1 MYTKLV
7 IDTKDMLLNK
17 PSFELSKNYKKSKL
31 SKKKKKWKKVFR
43 NKKQKDINI
52 NQKDI
57 VTNKEIQYTEQ
68 IKDIEY

>member
-31 SKKKKKWKKVFR
+31 SKKKKK
-43 NKKQKDINI
+43 
-52 NQKDI
+52 
-57 VTNKEIQYTEQ
+57 KEKEEEKEKAKRHTY
-68 IKDIEY
+68 K

>member
-31 SKKKKKWKKVFR
+31 SKKKKKWKKMLKK
-43 NKKQKDINI
+43 KKQKDIHI
-52 NQKDI
+52 NEKDI

>member
-31 SKKKKKWKKVFR
+31 SKKKKKMEKGV
-43 NKKQKDINI
+43 
-52 NQKDI
+52 
-57 VTNKEIQYTEQ
+57 
-68 IKDIEY
+68 

>member
-31 SKKKKKWKKVFR
+31 SKKKKKNGKR
-43 NKKQKDINI
+43 C
-52 NQKDI
+52 
-57 VTNKEIQYTEQ
+57 
-68 IKDIEY
+68 

>member
-31 SKKKKKWKKVFR
+31 SKKKKKKME
-43 NKKQKDINI
+43 KD
-52 NQKDI
+52 
-57 VTNKEIQYTEQ
+57 VEKEKAKRHTY
-68 IKDIEY
+68 K

>member
-31 SKKKKKWKKVFR
+31 NKKKKKME
-43 NKKQKDINI
+43 KD
-52 NQKDI
+52 
-57 VTNKEIQYTEQ
+57 VEKEKAKRHTY
-68 IKDIEY
+68 K

>member
-17 PSFELSKNYKKSKL
+17 PSFKLSKNYKKSKL

>member
-31 SKKKKKWKKVFR
+31 SKKKKKKEKK
-43 NKKQKDINI
+43 KKKNG
-52 NQKDI
+52 KRC
-57 VTNKEIQYTEQ
+57 
-68 IKDIEY
+68 

>member
-31 SKKKKKWKKVFR
+31 SKKKKKKEKK
-43 NKKQKDINI
+43 NEKEKAKKPK
-52 NQKDI
+52 K
-57 VTNKEIQYTEQ
+57 K
-68 IKDIEY
+68 

>member
-31 SKKKKKWKKVFR
+31 SKKKKKME
-43 NKKQKDINI
+43 KD
-52 NQKDI
+52 
-57 VTNKEIQYTEQ
+57 VEKEKAKRHTS
-68 IKDIEY
+68 K

>member
-31 SKKKKKWKKVFR
+31 SKKKKKMEKEVEKKKAKR
-43 NKKQKDINI
+43 HTYK
-52 NQKDI
+52 
-57 VTNKEIQYTEQ
+57 
-68 IKDIEY
+68 

>member
-31 SKKKKKWKKVFR
+31 SKKKKKKEKDFEKKKAKR
-43 NKKQKDINI
+43 HTYK
-52 NQKDI
+52 
-57 VTNKEIQYTEQ
+57 
-68 IKDIEY
+68 

>member
-31 SKKKKKWKKVFR
+31 SKKKKKKIGKRCLETKSKKTY
-43 NKKQKDINI
+43 I
-52 NQKDI
+52 
-57 VTNKEIQYTEQ
+57 
-68 IKDIEY
+68 

>member
-17 PSFELSKNYKKSKL
+17 PSFELSKNYKK
-31 SKKKKKWKKVFR
+31 WKKMLKK
-43 NKKQKDINI
+43 KKQKDIHI
-52 NQKDI
+52 NEKDI
-57 VTNKEIQYTEQ
+57 VTNKEMQYTEQ

>member
-31 SKKKKKWKKVFR
+31 SKKKKKKEKKEE
-43 NKKQKDINI
+43 KKK
-52 NQKDI
+52 KKKK
-57 VTNKEIQYTEQ
+57 TYK
-68 IKDIEY
+68 